1 HKSDKAQGEQ
11 VKKESLAESKDA
23 THVVET
29 GDILDEIAKENRT
42 IVDKIVKDNQLKGK
56 NIIKPSQK
64 LVVSKQEA
72 KGKNEVKALP
82 NTGENED
89 IALFSTTVA
98 GGVSIALGSLLLG
111 RNRKTN

>member
-1 HKSDKAQGEQ
+1 M
-11 VKKESLAESKDA
+11 
-23 THVVET
+23 
-29 GDILDEIAKENRT
+29 
-42 IVDKIVKDNQLKGK
+42 
-56 NIIKPSQK
+56 
-64 LVVSKQEA
+64 
-72 KGKNEVKALP
+72 KALP

>member
-1 HKSDKAQGEQ
+1 M
-11 VKKESLAESKDA
+11 
-23 THVVET
+23 
-29 GDILDEIAKENRT
+29 LDEIAKENRT

-89 IALFSTTVA
+89 ITLFSTTVA

>member
-1 HKSDKAQGEQ
+1 MKSLK
-11 VKKESLAESKDA
+11 
-23 THVVET
+23 
-29 GDILDEIAKENRT
+29 
-42 IVDKIVKDNQLKGK
+42 KIVKDNQLKGK
-56 NIIKPSQK
+56 NIIKPSQ
-64 LVVSKQEA
+64 VVSKQEA